1 MRKVLAAALL
11 ATTIA
16 LPLTPSARAEVVN
29 MATITCQELLA
40 GKPDDIG
47 VLIIWLHGYYSG
59 RGANT
64 TLDTDALTRDS
75 EKIGQHCAQNPTI
88 TVMQAIERIFR

>member
-1 MRKVLAAALL
+1 MRAVLAAALL
-11 ATTIA
+11 AA
-16 LPLTPSARAEVVN
+16 AAVLPPKAPVRAEVIN